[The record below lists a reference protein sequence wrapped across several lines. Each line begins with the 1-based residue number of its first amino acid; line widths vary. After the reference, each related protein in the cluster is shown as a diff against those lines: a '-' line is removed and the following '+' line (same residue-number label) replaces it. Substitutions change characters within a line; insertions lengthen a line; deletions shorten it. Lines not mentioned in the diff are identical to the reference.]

1 MCTIKQLN
9 ILLFLTTIIIFSTK
23 SSYSHPFHPSN
34 IKNLKARYDA
44 NEDVIYVEWEVNE
57 NNINSFVI
65 RYRYL
70 SMNNNNGNQWKYIR
84 NTETSV
90 KLHDNNY
97 KNGHRIEVQV
107 RSETNRNDIVDWSK
121 PLFIEITSKNPY
133 NPLSNEEDN
142 DVELKPP
149 TNLRYTVVSP
159 SSLKIE
165 WDPVYLENIKIYYIV
180 ILQQQSSHLGE
191 NNYQRQQIKIEATSF
206 AIEHLTPGES
216 YEITIRTAI
225 SSQQTSTMAAVLEIN
240 MPTEHEFFEIENV
253 IISSRF
259 YKSGH
264 GFVNIT
270 WEIPQQMEDKVS
282 AYHVQYSL
290 LNENN
295 NFKQKIFRGDKP
307 EIILDD
313 LISNSEYKL
322 TIKTILKNNLI
333 TESGEFLFSTPK
345 VELDAMKKIDVIF
358 SNNMDTV
365 RLHWI
370 LADDIDK
377 DNIEMYQIFYSV
389 DKDLSLNK
397 WNTISVPMNEENIK
411 IDGLHENTVYYVR
424 VRILT
429 KDRKVLNSPT
439 IYRFRT
445 SDNYSLKS
453 EVRQS
458 NTLSYRN
465 IGPGAIILN
474 WNFDENIKKNISGT
488 TILYSK
494 DRTLSYDRWGKKNLF
509 NSQNTQILLDNLE
522 QGSKYF
528 IQIIPHFKIPIN
540 NHDYIQRIEIQTDV
554 LDSKTNWEFPQ
565 LNNIRRTKR
574 LIIESMN

>member
-9 ILLFLTTIIIFSTK
+9 ILLFLTTIIIFFTK

-34 IKNLKARYDA
+34 IKNLRARYDA

-57 NNINSFVI
+57 NNINSFII

-70 SMNNNNGNQWKYIR
+70 SMKNTNGNQWKYIR
-84 NTETSV
+84 NTDTSV
-90 KLHDNNY
+90 KLYDNNY
-97 KNGHRIEVQV
+97 MNGYRIEVQV
-107 RSETNRNDIVDWSK
+107 KSETNRNDIVDWSK

-133 NPLSNEEDN
+133 NPLSDEDDN

-149 TNLRYTVVSP
+149 TNLRFTVVSP

-165 WDPVYLENIKIYYIV
+165 WDPVYLENIKIYYIA
-180 ILQQQSSHLGE
+180 ILQQRSSHSGE
-191 NNYQRQQIKIEATSF
+191 NNYQRQQIKIEATTF

-240 MPTEHEFFEIENV
+240 MPTEHEFFEIENI

-259 YKSGH
+259 YKSGQ

-290 LNENN
+290 VNENN
-295 NFKQKIFRGDKP
+295 SFKQKIFRGDRP

-313 LISNSEYKL
+313 LISGSKYKF

-333 TESGEFLFSTPK
+333 IESGEFLFSTPK
-345 VELDAMKKIDVIF
+345 VELDVMKKIDVIF

-377 DNIEMYQIFYSV
+377 DNIEMYQIFYSI

-411 IDGLHENTVYYVR
+411 IDGLHKNTVYYVR

-429 KDRKVLNSPT
+429 KDRKVFNSPT

-453 EVRQS
+453 EVRQPNS
-458 NTLSYRN
+458 LSYRN

-494 DRTLSYDRWGKKNLF
+494 NRTLSYDRWDKKNLL

-522 QGSKYF
+522 QGLKYF

-540 NHDYIQRIEIQTDV
+540 NHDYIQRLEIQTDV

-565 LNNIRRTKR
+565 LNNVRRTKR
-574 LIIESMN
+574 LIVESMN